1 MLKYVDI
8 TDIKEV
14 LAPRLAIDD
23 GLGTIVPSIGGQNI
37 VSYRTVERIGNEV
50 EEWMNSHLRLIYEM
64 PLLQSHY
71 ILQNIAK
78 KLVISDLMFYY
89 FEGQVQLSNDNNVMA
104 SARLA
109 ALDLFQSLFMGTGI
123 VIAGSTATPQ
133 NNAGQQ
139 QLQARFIPLAGEILK
154 TSIGIEGQ
162 DLQLWATTETTQ
174 SYYIGDQ
181 NKTDPNVQSR
191 DRSRVKIDFY
201 EDRYT
206 NQGGS
211 YRECL

>member
-1 MLKYVDI
+1 MLKYTDI

-23 GLGTIVPSIGGQNI
+23 GGSPVPTIGGQQS
-37 VSYRTVERIGNEV
+37 VSYRVVERIGYEI
-50 EEWMNSHLRLIYEM
+50 EEWMDAHLRLIYEM
-64 PLLQSHY
+64 PLLEEHY
-71 ILQNIAK
+71 ILKNIAK

-89 FEGQVQLSNDNNVMA
+89 FEGTTQLSGDSNVMA
-104 SARLA
+104 SSRLA

-123 VIAGSTATPQ
+123 VIAGATPTPQ
-133 NNAGQQ
+133 NQAGQQ

-162 DLQLWATTETTQ
+162 DLQLWQTTETPQ

-181 NKTDPNVQSR
+181 NKTNSDVESLN
-191 DRSRVKIDFY
+191 RSRVKIDFY

-206 NQGGS
+206 NQSGS
-211 YRECL
+211 YRECP

>member
-23 GLGTIVPSIGGQNI
+23 GGVVVPSIGGQQT
-37 VSYRTVERIGNEV
+37 VTYRTVERIGFEI
-50 EEWMNSHLRLIYEM
+50 EEWMDAHLRLIYEM
-64 PLLQSHY
+64 PLLLDHY
-71 ILQNIAK
+71 ILKNIAK

-89 FEGQVQLSNDNNVMA
+89 FEGQVQLSGDSNVTSA
-104 SARLA
+104 ARLA
-109 ALDLFQSLFMGTGI
+109 GLDLFQSLFMGTGI
-123 VIAGSTATPQ
+123 VIAGATPTPQ
-133 NNAGQQ
+133 NNPNQN
-139 QLQARFIPLAGEILK
+139 QLQARFIPLAGEVLK

-162 DLQLWATTETTQ
+162 DLQLWQTTETPQ

-191 DRSRVKIDFY
+191 DRSRIKIDFY

-211 YRECL
+211 YRCP

>member
-1 MLKYVDI
+1 MLKYTDI

-14 LAPRLAIDD
+14 LSPRLAIDD

-50 EEWMNSHLRLIYEM
+50 EEWMDSHLRLIYEM

-89 FEGQVQLSNDNNVMA
+89 FEGQIQLSGDSGVTSA
-104 SARLA
+104 SRQA
-109 ALDLFQSLFMGTGI
+109 ALDLFQSLFIGTGI
-123 VIAGSTATPQ
+123 VIAGATPMPQ
-133 NNAGQQ
+133 NNPNQQ
-139 QLQARFIPLAGEILK
+139 QLQARFIPLAGETLK
-154 TSIGIEGQ
+154 QSIGIEGQ
-162 DLQLWATTETTQ
+162 DTQLWLNTETPQ
-174 SYYIGDQ
+174 SYYLGNQ
-181 NKTDPNVQSR
+181 SKSDPDVQSY

-201 EDRYT
+201 EDRYD
-206 NQGGS
+206 QYKGS
-211 YRECL
+211 YRCP

>member
-1 MLKYVDI
+1 MLKYTDI

-23 GLGTIVPSIGGQNI
+23 NSGIPVPSIGGQQI
-37 VSYRTVERIGNEV
+37 VTYRTVERIGLEV
-50 EEWMNSHLRLIYEM
+50 EEWMDSHLRLIYEM
-64 PLLQSHY
+64 PLLQEHY
-71 ILQNIAK
+71 ILKNIAK

-89 FEGQVQLSNDNNVMA
+89 FEGTTQLSGDSNVMA
-104 SARLA
+104 SSRLA

-123 VIAGSTATPQ
+123 VIAGATPIPV
-133 NNAGQQ
+133 NTPNQ
-139 QLQARFIPLAGEILK
+139 QLQARFIPLAGETLK

-162 DLQLWATTETTQ
+162 ETQLWLTTDTPQ

-181 NKTDPNVQSR
+181 SKSNPDVQSY

-201 EDRYT
+201 EDRYD
-206 NQGGS
+206 QYRGS
-211 YRECL
+211 YRCP

>member
-1 MLKYVDI
+1 MLKYTDI

-23 GLGTIVPSIGGQNI
+23 NSGVVVPTIGGQQT
-37 VSYRTVERIGNEV
+37 VTYRTVERIGLEV
-50 EEWMNSHLRLIYEM
+50 EEWMDSHLRLIYEM
-64 PLLQSHY
+64 PLLQEHY
-71 ILQNIAK
+71 ILKNIAK

-89 FEGQVQLSNDNNVMA
+89 FEGQVQLSGDSNVMA
-104 SARLA
+104 SSRLA

-123 VIAGSTATPQ
+123 VIAGATATPQ
-133 NNAGQQ
+133 NQAGQQ

-162 DLQLWATTETTQ
+162 DLQLFTTTETPQ
-174 SYYIGDQ
+174 SYYIGEQ
-181 NKTDPNVQSR
+181 NKTDPNVQSY

-206 NQGGS
+206 DAGRS
-211 YRECL
+211 YRCP

>member
-1 MLKYVDI
+1 MLKYTDI

-23 GLGTIVPSIGGQNI
+23 NSGIPVPSIGGQQT
-37 VSYRTVERIGNEV
+37 VTYRTVERIGLEV
-50 EEWMNSHLRLIYEM
+50 EEWMDSHLRLIYEM
-64 PLLQSHY
+64 PLLQEHY
-71 ILQNIAK
+71 ILKNIAK

-89 FEGQVQLSNDNNVMA
+89 FEGQVQLSGDSNVMA
-104 SARLA
+104 SSRLA

-123 VIAGSTATPQ
+123 VIAGATATPQ
-133 NNAGQQ
+133 NQAGQQ

-162 DLQLWATTETTQ
+162 DLQLFTTTETPQ
-174 SYYIGDQ
+174 SYYIGEQ
-181 NKTDPNVQSR
+181 NKTDPNVQSY

-206 NQGGS
+206 NQAGS
-211 YRECL
+211 YRCP

>member
-1 MLKYVDI
+1 MLKYTDI
-8 TDIKEV
+8 SDIKEV

-23 GLGTIVPSIGGQNI
+23 GLGTPVPTIGGQQT
-37 VSYRTVERIGNEV
+37 VTYRTVERIGLEV
-50 EEWMNSHLRLIYEM
+50 EEWMDSHLRLIYEM
-64 PLLQSHY
+64 PLLYDHY
-71 ILQNIAK
+71 ILKNIAK

-89 FEGQVQLSNDNNVMA
+89 FEGTTQLSGDSNVMA
-104 SARLA
+104 TSRLA

-123 VIAGSTATPQ
+123 VIAGATPTPQ
-133 NNAGQQ
+133 NNPGQQ

-154 TSIGIEGQ
+154 PSIGVEGQ
-162 DLQLWATTETTQ
+162 DVQLWLNTETPQ

-181 NKTDPNVQSR
+181 NKTNQGVSST

-206 NQGGS
+206 NQSGS
-211 YRECL
+211 YRCP

>member
-1 MLKYVDI
+1 MLKYTNI
-8 TDIKEV
+8 SDIKEV

-23 GLGTIVPSIGGQNI
+23 NSGVVVPTIGGQQT
-37 VSYRTVERIGNEV
+37 VSYRVVERIGYEI
-50 EEWMNSHLRLIYEM
+50 EEWMDSHLRLIYEM
-64 PLLQSHY
+64 PLLQEHY
-71 ILQNIAK
+71 ILKNIAK

-89 FEGQVQLSNDNNVMA
+89 FEGQVQLSGDSNVMA
-104 SARLA
+104 SSRLA

-123 VIAGSTATPQ
+123 VIPGATPTPQ
-133 NNAGQQ
+133 NNPNQN

-162 DLQLWATTETTQ
+162 DLQLWQTTETPQ
-174 SYYIGDQ
+174 SYYIGEQ
-181 NKTDPNVQSR
+181 NKTDPNVQSY

-206 NQGGS
+206 DAGRS
-211 YRECL
+211 YRCP